1 MLLNYDFGNIFLFLL
16 NISEVNIGLEY
27 VVDGIIIV
35 KWKFKVFKLS
45 DRGGCGGI
53 MNVIL
58 DYERLVD
65 NEEKYKVNVL
75 NLRYKKVILLDDK
88 NFSDDLNYN
97 NSYFGEF

>member
-1 MLLNYDFGNIFLFLL
+1 
-16 NISEVNIGLEY
+16 
-27 VVDGIIIV
+27 
-35 KWKFKVFKLS
+35 
-45 DRGGCGGI
+45 

-65 NEEKYKVNVL
+65 SEEKYKVNVL

-97 NSYFGEF
+97 NSCFGEF